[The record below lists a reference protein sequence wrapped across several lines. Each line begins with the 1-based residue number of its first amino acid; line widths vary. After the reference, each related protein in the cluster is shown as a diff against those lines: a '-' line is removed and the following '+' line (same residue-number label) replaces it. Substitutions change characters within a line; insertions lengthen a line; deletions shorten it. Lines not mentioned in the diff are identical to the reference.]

1 MSVADALSRTMIID
15 AAAIAAGGVLT
26 AHSEVAQHGAH
37 GISFRRGFED
47 SREQET

>member
-1 MSVADALSRTMIID
+1 MSVTDALSRTLIID

-26 AHSEVAQHGAH
+26 ARSNGAQHRVY

-47 SREQET
+47 NREQET